1 MMPNFQVVSH
11 ERHGHKGWLRYTSY
25 AFAMRETVL
34 PLTLAELPKAMMSLP
49 IAFIEQAGV
58 FQPVAVMGLQ
68 PAQNLFVAPDGRWVH
83 GYVPAAC
90 RGYPFRIGHTPEGG
104 QVLCVDEDSGLLVDA
119 PDGEGFFAE
128 DGKPAASLQ
137 QVIDFLLA
145 TEQSRTQTAA
155 AVAVLQA
162 KQLLKPLPLVLR
174 SEAGD
179 QAVAGLFQLDEEALN
194 ALSPDDLAAVRDV
207 GGLVAAY
214 CQLLSLQHLSVL
226 GQLAEA
232 QAKAA
237 AAQVA
242 SAPALGADTLVAGDT
257 LNFSG
262 FR

>member
-1 MMPNFQVVSH
+1 MPNFQVVSR
-11 ERHGHKGWLRYTSY
+11 ERHGHQGWLRYTSY
-25 AFAMRETVL
+25 AFAMKETVL

-49 IAFIEQAGV
+49 IAFIEQAGG

-104 QVLCVDEDSGLLVDA
+104 QVLCIDEDSGLLVEA
-119 PDGEGFFAE
+119 PDGEAFFAE
-128 DGKPAASLQ
+128 DGKPATGLQ

-145 TEQSRTQTAA
+145 TEQSRAQTAA
-155 AVAVLQA
+155 AVAALKE

-174 SEAGD
+174 SEAGE

-194 ALSPDDLAAVRDV
+194 ALSPDDLVAVRNV

-214 CQLLSLQHLSVL
+214 CQLLSLQHLPVL
-226 GQLAEA
+226 GQLADA
-232 QAKAA
+232 QAKAI
-237 AAQVA
+237 AAQV
-242 SAPALGADTLVAGDT
+242 SAAPIAGVETLIAGDT
-257 LNFSG
+257 LNLSG